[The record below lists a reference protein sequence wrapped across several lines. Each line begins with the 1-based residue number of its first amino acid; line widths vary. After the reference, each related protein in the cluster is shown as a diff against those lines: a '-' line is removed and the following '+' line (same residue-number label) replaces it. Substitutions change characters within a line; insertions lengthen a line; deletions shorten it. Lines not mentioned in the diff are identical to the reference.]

1 MEINDNIEHTGR
13 VERIEGNTVFVAI
26 TSNSACGTCRARKAC
41 GVSESAEKIIEVET
55 AAAADFEVGE
65 EVTVAVRK
73 RAGLRA
79 VVFAYTIPLAVLIA
93 VLAAAKAAG
102 AEDGAAALMSIAGVA
117 VYYLLLWIFRARMA
131 EKIKFAIR
139 KN

>member
-131 EKIKFAIR
+131 ENIKFAIR